1 MSYKDALRNILREA
15 KRCTELINQLLT
27 LARSDA
33 GISRIELVSTDVAAL
48 LRDVVSEV
56 MVLASNKGLKVLTN
70 LPEAP
75 VHVPIDER
83 SFRRMLLILVDNAIK
98 YTTADGSITISLM
111 EDASGVAIAVAD
123 TGAGIPAD
131 QLPFIFD
138 RFWRADKARSRDAG
152 GSGLGLAIARDIAQS
167 HGAQL
172 TVESSVGRGSTF
184 TVWLTRSAG
193 DLSTLRTSSEQ
204 PV

>member
-1 MSYKDALRNILREA
+1 
-15 KRCTELINQLLT
+15 
-27 LARSDA
+27 
-33 GISRIELVSTDVAAL
+33 
-48 LRDVVSEV
+48 
-56 MVLASNKGLKVLTN
+56 
-70 LPEAP
+70 
-75 VHVPIDER
+75 
-83 SFRRMLLILVDNAIK
+83 MLLILVDNA
-98 YTTADGSITISLM
+98 ISLM

-204 PV
+204 RL